1 MFRTK
6 LTLVGLVVAAVFLG
20 AMSHRALAAHDSWYA
35 YATSLTKAQQSVPFI
50 TDTLAPGGRAYLPS
64 AYVPGGASS
73 VVGQAIQKVGFGADT
88 LVPVGTAP
96 QQSYR
101 FITDTL
107 APGGGTSEFVSPV
120 SNGFDWGDAGIGA
133 GVMAGLALLLLG
145 SGRAVQQHRRR
156 VVAI

>member
-20 AMSHRALAAHDSWYA
+20 AMSHRAVAAHDSWYA
-35 YATSLTKAQQSVPFI
+35 YATSLTKEQQAVPFI

-64 AYVPGGASS
+64 AYVPGGASPA
-73 VVGQAIQKVGFGADT
+73 VGQAIQKLGFGTDT
-88 LVPVGTAP
+88 LVPVGNNP

-107 APGGGTSEFVSPV
+107 APGGGPSIVSAPA
-120 SNGFDWGDAGIGA
+120 SNGFDWGDFGIGAGAMAGIGA
-133 GVMAGLALLLLG
+133 LLLG
-145 SGRAVQQHRRR
+145 SVRLLNRRNVLAV
-156 VVAI
+156 